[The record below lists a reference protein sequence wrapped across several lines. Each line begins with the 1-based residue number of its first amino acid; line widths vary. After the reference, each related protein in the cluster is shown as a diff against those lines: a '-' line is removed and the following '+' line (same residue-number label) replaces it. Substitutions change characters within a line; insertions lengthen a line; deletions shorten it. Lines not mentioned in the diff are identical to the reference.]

1 MSALT
6 PEGRVKR
13 MVTGT
18 LKKYNLWYF
27 FPAANGMGRAGIP
40 DIIAIVAGDF
50 VGIEVKADKTKKPT
64 ELQKICGK
72 EIQAAGGFWFLVYDE
87 DSCAELER
95 YIQDK
100 VMRHARSREGQGF
113 GPQAEQP
120 EQGAGLYPYG

>member
-6 PEGRVKR
+6 PEGKVKR
-13 MVTGT
+13 MVTEI
-18 LKKYNLWYF
+18 LKKYKLWYF

-40 DIIAIVAGDF
+40 DIISIVNGGF

-64 ELQKICGK
+64 ELQKICGR
-72 EIQAAGGFWFLVYDE
+72 EIQAAGGRWFLVYDV

-100 VMRHARSREGQGF
+100 AM
-113 GPQAEQP
+113 
-120 EQGAGLYPYG
+120 